1 MIISNHDIKCG
12 SVIPEKE
19 KEIISINKF
28 ITQTYQWKTS
38 KQKIIEWAIS
48 YPTQTLLLAC
58 LYTKCLSCLMI
69 CIAFSNVAKL

>member
-38 KQKIIEWAIS
+38 KQKIIEWATRLKH
-48 YPTQTLLLAC
+48 Y
-58 LYTKCLSCLMI
+58 Y
-69 CIAFSNVAKL
+69 